1 MMVHFKSYY
10 RGFNA
15 PYKYF
20 SGLATISL
28 DPVTLNVCPENSG
41 GVSVC
46 AVISGLPSGGL
57 GCDII
62 VEVLVTGDGAG
73 ILFKKL
79 FK

>member
-1 MMVHFKSYY
+1 MMVHYKSYY

-28 DPVTLNVCPENSG
+28 EAVTSNVCPENSG
-41 GVSVC
+41 DVSVC

-57 GCDII
+57 GCDIT
-62 VEVLVTGDGAG
+62 VEALVTGDGAG
-73 ILFKKL
+73 ILYKHCV
-79 FK
+79 